1 MSKDGQP
8 TLSPSTT
15 SDWRELASR
24 ASKEADPEK
33 LSQLVQQLCDRL
45 DEIEQQKKKPPQNAA
60 ADHDGDLREGK

>member
-8 TLSPSTT
+8 PLSPSTA

-24 ASKEADPEK
+24 ASKEADPQK

-45 DEIEQQKKKPPQNAA
+45 DEIEQQKKKPAQNAA
-60 ADHDGDLREGK
+60 AGHDGNLRERK